1 MGCRSIR
8 SSVYRRDISNSL
20 SLEISKFIYSS
31 WREQL
36 SRSPRLYN
44 KRRRWKKIVKIVLNA
59 RISAFLFLDKEK
71 DTYIFHVCKIYKKK
85 KKKERKTRNH
95 RFSPR
100 FSPRFYDFVLY
111 RISVMKFKLDI
122 FFHENLRMEF
132 YGTWYNTFTVYLID
146 ISFRIGLII
155 ISW

>member
-100 FSPRFYDFVLY
+100 FSPRHDF
-111 RISVMKFKLDI
+111 
-122 FFHENLRMEF
+122 
-132 YGTWYNTFTVYLID
+132 T
-146 ISFRIGLII
+146 ISFPIEFQLWNLNLISSSTRIYEWNFMARDITLSRFI
-155 ISW
+155 